1 MPRRADHAARRRQL
15 ADALMRLAATQGL
28 EAVSL
33 RHVAAEAGV
42 STGMVQHYFRT
53 KDEMMTFALDM
64 VMRDAVQR
72 ITAEVTAAGRVLKP
86 AELVRTLMIQI
97 LPLDE
102 PRRLEGHV
110 TLAFLAYT
118 AVKPAIAEGLRESAD
133 QMRAFIADQ
142 IRAVQATTGT
152 APRIDPVHAATG
164 LLALVDGLGIHLLGR
179 HYSDEQAV
187 AALDAHLG
195 LLFGSTPAPPGDD
208 RHDLARQDPPGQ
220 NRPGPPGDNPVARAG
235 GTTPDRPA
243 GTG

>member
-1 MPRRADHAARRRQL
+1 MPRRADHVARRRQL
-15 ADALMRLAATQGL
+15 ADALMRLAASQGL

-64 VMRDAVQR
+64 VMNDAVQR
-72 ITAEVTAAGRVLKP
+72 ITTEVTAAGRVLDP

-110 TLAFLAYT
+110 TLAFLAYA
-118 AVKPAIAEGLRESAD
+118 AVKPAIAEGLRGSAD
-133 QMRAFIADQ
+133 QMRTFIADQ
-142 IRAVQATTGT
+142 IRAVQATTGA

-164 LLALVDGLGIHLLGR
+164 LLALVDGLGIHVLGQ
-179 HYSDEQAV
+179 HYSGEQAV

-195 LLFGSTPAPPGDD
+195 LLFGSTSDRTGDN
-208 RHDLARQDPPGQ
+208 RHDRTGQDPPGQ
-220 NRPGPPGDNPVARAG
+220 NRHVPAGDSPVAPAG
-235 GTTPDRPA
+235 GASSDLPA